1 MELCSLLIWEHFPSG
16 IYCQGDLLRT
26 VQLAKLY
33 NDSKTFV
40 DMKLKQPPQ
49 TTIDAFNQFMADHNN
64 QPTKEEIQQF
74 VDVSCDSDKCSKRS
88 FDFFGQ

>member
-1 MELCSLLIWEHFPSG
+1 MELRSSSTWEHFSSE

-49 TTIDAFNQFMADHNN
+49 TTIDAFNQFMTEHNN

-74 VDVSCDSDKCSKRS
+74 VNVSDSDKCSKRS
-88 FDFFGQ
+88 FDFFDQ